1 MRVFLALVT
10 GTVLMSALVPAH
22 AEKRIFI
29 ITSDSGG
36 YGVDRCL
43 ANGSKCGNAIATSYC
58 KSKEFA
64 KALSF
69 RKVDR
74 DDITGAVPTGKDN
87 NCPKGNCEEYV
98 AIECSR

>member
-1 MRVFLALVT
+1 MRALLGLVV
-10 GTVLMSALVPAH
+10 GTMLMSAAAH

-29 ITSDSGG
+29 IANDSGG

-43 ANGSKCGNAIATSYC
+43 ASGERCGHAIATSYC
-58 KSKEFA
+58 KQREFV

-69 RKVDR
+69 HKVDR
-74 DDITGAVPTGKDN
+74 DDITGAIPTSKDSS
-87 NCPKGNCEEYV
+87 CPKGICDEFV